1 MAFLIKMADLQKSL
15 NRTLEIVE
23 EAKLLFKKEGIGQD
37 KLDEI
42 LTKLPKDIRRSTD
55 EISKYLKD
63 KQSKIEEVE
72 FLTEAFRQEYG
83 IILTCQKYSALIEN
97 KKVASHFA
105 RFGQNEK
112 KHANELMKII
122 YKMGGTPE
130 YIFKE
135 EKPIEGLKKEN
146 VMSAM
151 INAEKKIL
159 SFYEEGL
166 VKFRDAEFA
175 WLIGNLKLEE
185 IKNLEELE
193 KINEEFKEKEIC
205 LRNDPDFKWVDPLM
219 GEPGDRAWIDG

>member
-1 MAFLIKMADLQKSL
+1 MAFLIKMAELQKSL
-15 NRTLEIVE
+15 KHTLEIVD
-23 EAKLLFKKEGIGQD
+23 EAKILFKREGIGQNQ
-37 KLDEI
+37 LDEI
-42 LTKLPKDIRRSTD
+42 LTKIPKNIQKSA
-55 EISKYLKD
+55 EQISKYLGD

-83 IILTCQKYSALIEN
+83 IILNCQKYSALIEN

-105 RFGQNEK
+105 RFGHKEK
-112 KHANELMKII
+112 KHVNELMKII
-122 YKMGGTPE
+122 NKMGGTPE

-135 EKPIEGLKKEN
+135 EKPTEDLKKED
-146 VMSAM
+146 VMSVL

-166 VKFRDAEFA
+166 IKFRDAEFA

-185 IKNLEELE
+185 IKNLEVLE

-205 LRNDPDFKWVDPLM
+205 LRSDPDFKWVDPLM